1 MSQAENY
8 ARDTYALKDM
18 YYKGAEARNKPA
30 YEATDTWWKKLQE
43 FEGQPGYGS
52 IPVDW
57 ADIWDRAQ
65 EKVRYSYWG
74 GPGGQTGTADKV
86 KASAARRGV
95 SGSPALE
102 TQLSRMGM
110 QEGADIRKLASKQ
123 ALAEVDYGEAGRQN
137 WLNSLERLTTR
148 RVDPG
153 VAPMPMFLPKEE
165 KGEWDWGGMATGAI
179 GGFAVGGIPGALVGG
194 GIGGAKGY
202 LDTTSHDDTI
212 SPESLNAYASGNPY
226 QSGNISSKAG
236 AAKDSGG
243 LMGLLGGGEG
253 GGGMDI
259 GMILQL
265 LSASQGA
272 G

>member
-1 MSQAENY
+1 MSKAENF
-8 ARDTYALKDM
+8 ARDTYNLQNM
-18 YYKGAEARNKPA
+18 FYKGQQEQNRPAR
-30 YEATDTWWKKLQE
+30 EATQTWWDKLQE
-43 FEGQPGYGS
+43 FEGQEGYGA

-137 WLNSLERLTTR
+137 WLSSLQSLSDMRTNNT
-148 RVDPG
+148 P
-153 VAPMPMFLPKEE
+153 PMPMYLPKEK

>member
-57 ADIWDRAQ
+57 SEIWDRSL

-74 GPGGQTGTADKV
+74 DPGGSPGLAGKV

-95 SGSPALE
+95 SDSPALQ

-110 QEGADIRKLASKQ
+110 QEASDIRQLATTQ
-123 ALAEVDYGEAGRQN
+123 ATEESTRSETGRLN
-137 WLNSLERLTTR
+137 WLTSLQNLSGQKTEFNPNAYPYPSSDAYGGGGGGG
-148 RVDPG
+148 VSIPG
-153 VAPMPMFLPKEE
+153 LIT
-165 KGEWDWGGMATGAI
+165 GGLGAI
-179 GGFAVGGIPGALVGG
+179 GGVFAGPGGAMLGGASGYAAGAGLESLFTGGGGDQMSQLMSTLSQGGGGYQDDEEIQKMLDRYSRKIPGAV
-194 GIGGAKGY
+194 
-202 LDTTSHDDTI
+202 
-212 SPESLNAYASGNPY
+212 SGT
-226 QSGNISSKAG
+226 AG
-236 AAKDSGG
+236 AAKPGIKG
-243 LMGLLGGGEG
+243 Y
-253 GGGMDI
+253 
-259 GMILQL
+259 QN
-265 LSASQGA
+265 
-272 G
+272 